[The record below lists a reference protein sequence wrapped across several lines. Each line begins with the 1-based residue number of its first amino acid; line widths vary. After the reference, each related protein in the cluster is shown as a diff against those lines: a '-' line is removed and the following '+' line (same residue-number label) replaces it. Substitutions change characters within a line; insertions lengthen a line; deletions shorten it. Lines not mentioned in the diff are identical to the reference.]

1 MEQSKVEFIGRF
13 ISNSQKSRFRVESV
27 MVDGEDVT
35 GCQHPK
41 NLDMTQTSFTKTM
54 IQVFKRLKLYRR
66 AKLTITIT
74 ETEKEYGFQVTTNQ

>member
-13 ISNSQKSRFRVESV
+13 ISNSRKSRFRVESV
-27 MVDGEDVT
+27 MVDGEDKT
-35 GCQHPK
+35 DIQNPN

-54 IQVFKRLKLYRR
+54 IQVFQRLKLYKR

-74 ETEKEYGFQVTTNQ
+74 ETEE